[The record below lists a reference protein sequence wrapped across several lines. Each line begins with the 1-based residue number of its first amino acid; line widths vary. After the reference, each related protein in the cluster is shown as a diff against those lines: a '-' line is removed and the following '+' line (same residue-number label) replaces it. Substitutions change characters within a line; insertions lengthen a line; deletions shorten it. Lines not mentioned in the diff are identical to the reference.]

1 MTEQTKKSSQESPAG
16 LGCVE
21 RTVLHALELASE
33 DLQKWCGELTEEQ
46 LDARP
51 GGLASVTLHLR
62 HIAGSVDHLVRYA
75 EKRPLS
81 GEEI

>member
-1 MTEQTKKSSQESPAG
+1 MVRG
-16 LGCVE
+16 I
-21 RTVLHALELASE
+21 
-33 DLQKWCGELTEEQ
+33 DEEQ

-51 GGLASVTLHLR
+51 GGLASVALHLR
-62 HIAGSVDHLVRYA
+62 HIAGSVDHLLRYA